1 MNIFCELKAEAMKQK
16 GKRNILVPVAFLALL
31 FFWTLFLL
39 KGIKQE
45 ELPFGYFSLL
55 YQYPVMN
62 AILVPLMVSVTASRT
77 CDMEVKGDTMKI
89 LFTLEKRGHFFDCK
103 FLMGMKYLVLFFVGQ
118 TALIPLSG
126 KLFGFTQEIPWKHL
140 LLFFISGF
148 SVATALLLLQE
159 ILSLF
164 SHNQILPLIVGLAGS
179 FLGLFS
185 LFFPENIMKLVLW
198 GYFAV
203 FSTTGMNWDKT
214 TRISTY
220 SEIPFPVST
229 FLLFLVFCTAAFL
242 LCRTLIQKKEV

>member
-1 MNIFCELKAEAMKQK
+1 MKFSRELKAEAMKEK
-16 GKRNILVPVAFLALL
+16 GKRNSLVPLSFLVLV

-39 KGIKQE
+39 KGIKPE
-45 ELPFGYFSLL
+45 ELPFGYSSLL

-62 AILVPLMVSVTASRT
+62 AILIPLMVSVTASRI

-103 FLMGMKYLVLFFVGQ
+103 FLMGMKYLFIFFIGQ
-118 TALIPLSG
+118 TALIPVFG
-126 KLFGFTQEIPWKHL
+126 KLFGFTQKLPLKQL
-140 LLFFISGF
+140 PLFFISSL
-148 SVATALLLLQE
+148 SVGTALLLLQE

-185 LFFPENIMKLVLW
+185 LFFPENIMRLVLW

-220 SEIPFPVST
+220 YEISFPVFT
-229 FLLFLVFCTAAFL
+229 FFLFLIFCAAAFL

>member
-16 GKRNILVPVAFLALL
+16 GKRNILVPAAFLALL

-62 AILVPLMVSVTASRT
+62 AILVPLMVSVVASRI

-159 ILSLF
+159 MLSLF

-220 SEIPFPVST
+220 YEIPFPVST

>member
-16 GKRNILVPVAFLALL
+16 GKRNILVPVSFLALL

-62 AILVPLMVSVTASRT
+62 AILIPLMVSVVASRI
-77 CDMEVKGDTMKI
+77 CNMEVKGDTMKI

-159 ILSLF
+159 MLSLF

-185 LFFPENIMKLVLW
+185 LFFPANIMRLVLW

-203 FSTTGMNWDKT
+203 FSTTGLNWNKT

-220 SEIPFPVST
+220 YEIPFPVST

>member
-62 AILVPLMVSVTASRT
+62 AILVPLMVSVVSSRI

-89 LFTLEKRGHFFDCK
+89 LFTLEKRGHFFVCK

-220 SEIPFPVST
+220 YEIPFPVST

>member
-62 AILVPLMVSVTASRT
+62 AILVPLMVSVAASRI

-220 SEIPFPVST
+220 YEIPFPVST

>member
-1 MNIFCELKAEAMKQK
+1 MKFSRELKAEAMKEK
-16 GKRNILVPVAFLALL
+16 GKRNSLVPLSFLVLV

-39 KGIKQE
+39 KGIKPE
-45 ELPFGYFSLL
+45 ELPFGYSSLL

-62 AILVPLMVSVTASRT
+62 AILIPLMVSVTASRI

-103 FLMGMKYLVLFFVGQ
+103 FLMGMKYLFIFFIGQ
-118 TALIPLSG
+118 TALIPVFG
-126 KLFGFTQEIPWKHL
+126 KLFSFTQKLPLKQL
-140 LLFFISGF
+140 PLFFISSL
-148 SVATALLLLQE
+148 SVGTALLLLQE

-185 LFFPENIMKLVLW
+185 LFFPENIMRLVLW
-198 GYFAV
+198 GYFAI

-220 SEIPFPVST
+220 YEIPFPIFT
-229 FLLFLVFCTAAFL
+229 FFLFLIFCAAAFL

>member
-1 MNIFCELKAEAMKQK
+1 MNIFCELKAETMKQK
-16 GKRNILVPVAFLALL
+16 GKRNILVPAAFLALL

-62 AILVPLMVSVTASRT
+62 AILVPLMVSVVASRI

-159 ILSLF
+159 MLSLF

-220 SEIPFPVST
+220 YEIPFPVST

-242 LCRTLIQKKEV
+242 LSRTLIQKKEV

>member
-1 MNIFCELKAEAMKQK
+1 MKFSRELKAEAMKEK
-16 GKRNILVPVAFLALL
+16 GKRNSLVPLSFLVLV

-39 KGIKQE
+39 KGIKPE
-45 ELPFGYFSLL
+45 ELPFGYSSLL

-62 AILVPLMVSVTASRT
+62 AILIPLMVSVTASRI

-103 FLMGMKYLVLFFVGQ
+103 FLMGMKYLFIFFIGQ
-118 TALIPLSG
+118 TALIPVFG
-126 KLFGFTQEIPWKHL
+126 KLFGFTQKLPLKQL
-140 LLFFISGF
+140 PLFFISSL
-148 SVATALLLLQE
+148 SVGTALLLLQE

-185 LFFPENIMKLVLW
+185 LFFPENIMRLVLW

-220 SEIPFPVST
+220 YEIPFPVFT
-229 FLLFLVFCTAAFL
+229 FFLFLIFCATAFL

>member
-62 AILVPLMVSVTASRT
+62 AILVPLMVSVTASRI

-198 GYFAV
+198 GYFAA

-220 SEIPFPVST
+220 YEIPFPVSI

>member
-62 AILVPLMVSVTASRT
+62 AILVPLMVSVTASRI

-159 ILSLF
+159 MLSLF

-185 LFFPENIMKLVLW
+185 LFFPANIMRLVLW

-203 FSTTGMNWDKT
+203 FSTTGLNWNKT

-220 SEIPFPVST
+220 YEIPFPIST

-242 LCRTLIQKKEV
+242 LSRTLIQKKEV

>member
-62 AILVPLMVSVTASRT
+62 AILVPLMVSVVASRI

-159 ILSLF
+159 MLSLF

-220 SEIPFPVST
+220 YEIPFPVST

>member
-1 MNIFCELKAEAMKQK
+1 MNIFCALKAEAMKQK

-62 AILVPLMVSVTASRT
+62 AILVPLMVSVTASRI

-220 SEIPFPVST
+220 YEIPFPVST

>member
-16 GKRNILVPVAFLALL
+16 GKRNILVPAAFLALL

-62 AILVPLMVSVTASRT
+62 AILVPLMVSVVASRI

-89 LFTLEKRGHFFDCK
+89 LFTLEKRGYFFDCK

-159 ILSLF
+159 MLSLF

-185 LFFPENIMKLVLW
+185 LFFPANIMRLVLW

-203 FSTTGMNWDKT
+203 FSTTGLNWNKA

-220 SEIPFPVST
+220 YEIPFPVST

-242 LCRTLIQKKEV
+242 LSRTLIQKKEV

>member
-62 AILVPLMVSVTASRT
+62 AILVPLMVSVVSSRI

-159 ILSLF
+159 MLSLF

-185 LFFPENIMKLVLW
+185 LFFPANIMRLVLW

-203 FSTTGMNWDKT
+203 FSTTGLNWNKT

-220 SEIPFPVST
+220 YEIPFPVST

-242 LCRTLIQKKEV
+242 LSRTLIQKKEV

>member
-16 GKRNILVPVAFLALL
+16 GKRNILVPAAFLALL

-62 AILVPLMVSVTASRT
+62 AILVPLIVSVTASRI

-159 ILSLF
+159 MLSLF

-185 LFFPENIMKLVLW
+185 LFFPANIMRLVLW

-203 FSTTGMNWDKT
+203 FSTTGLNWNKT

-220 SEIPFPVST
+220 YEIPFPVST

>member
-1 MNIFCELKAEAMKQK
+1 MKLSRELKAETMKQK
-16 GKRNILVPVAFLALL
+16 GKRNILVPLAFLALL

-45 ELPFGYFSLL
+45 ELPSGYFSLL

-62 AILVPLMVSVTASRT
+62 AILVPLMVSVVASRI

-103 FLMGMKYLVLFFVGQ
+103 FLMGMKYLVLFFAGQ
-118 TALIPLSG
+118 TALILLSG

-140 LLFFISGF
+140 VLFFISGF
-148 SVATALLLLQE
+148 SVAAALLLLQE

-164 SHNQILPLIVGLAGS
+164 SRSQIFPLVVGLAGS

-185 LFFPENIMKLVLW
+185 MFFPAKIMRLVLW
-198 GYFAV
+198 SYFAV
-203 FSTTGMNWDKT
+203 FSTTGLNWDKT

-220 SEIPFPVST
+220 YEIPFPVST
-229 FLLFLVFCTAAFL
+229 FLLFLVFCIAAFL

>member
-62 AILVPLMVSVTASRT
+62 AILVPLMVSVTASRI

-103 FLMGMKYLVLFFVGQ
+103 SLMGMKYLVLFFVGQ

-140 LLFFISGF
+140 PLFFISSL
-148 SVATALLLLQE
+148 SVGTALLLLQE

-220 SEIPFPVST
+220 YEIPFPVST

>member
-1 MNIFCELKAEAMKQK
+1 
-16 GKRNILVPVAFLALL
+16 
-31 FFWTLFLL
+31 
-39 KGIKQE
+39 
-45 ELPFGYFSLL
+45 
-55 YQYPVMN
+55 
-62 AILVPLMVSVTASRT
+62 
-77 CDMEVKGDTMKI
+77 MKI

-185 LFFPENIMKLVLW
+185 LFFPENIMRLVLW

-203 FSTTGMNWDKT
+203 FSTTGLNWNKT

-220 SEIPFPVST
+220 YEIPFPVST

>member
-1 MNIFCELKAEAMKQK
+1 MKISRELKAEAMKEK
-16 GKRNILVPVAFLALL
+16 GKRNSLVPLSFLVLV

-39 KGIKQE
+39 KGIKPE
-45 ELPFGYFSLL
+45 ELPFGYSSLL

-62 AILVPLMVSVTASRT
+62 AILIPLMVSVTASRI

-103 FLMGMKYLVLFFVGQ
+103 FLMGMKYLFIFFIGQ
-118 TALIPLSG
+118 TALIPVFG
-126 KLFGFTQEIPWKHL
+126 KLFGFTQKLPLKQL
-140 LLFFISGF
+140 PLFFISSL
-148 SVATALLLLQE
+148 SVGTALLLLQE

-185 LFFPENIMKLVLW
+185 LFFPENIMRLVLW

-220 SEIPFPVST
+220 YEIPFPVFT
-229 FLLFLVFCTAAFL
+229 FFLFLIFCAAAFL

>member
-1 MNIFCELKAEAMKQK
+1 MNIFCELKAETMKQK
-16 GKRNILVPVAFLALL
+16 GKRNILVPAAFLALL

-62 AILVPLMVSVTASRT
+62 AILVPLMVSVVSSRI

-159 ILSLF
+159 MLSLF

-185 LFFPENIMKLVLW
+185 LFFPANIMRLVLW

-203 FSTTGMNWDKT
+203 FSATGLNWNKT

-220 SEIPFPVST
+220 YEIPFPVST

-242 LCRTLIQKKEV
+242 LSRTLIQKKEV

>member
-16 GKRNILVPVAFLALL
+16 GKRNILVPVSFLALL

-62 AILVPLMVSVTASRT
+62 AILVPLMVSVVASRI

-185 LFFPENIMKLVLW
+185 LFFPANIIHLVLW

-203 FSTTGMNWDKT
+203 FSTTGLNWNKT

-220 SEIPFPVST
+220 YEIPFPVST

>member
-62 AILVPLMVSVTASRT
+62 AILVPLMVSVTASRI

-126 KLFGFTQEIPWKHL
+126 KLFSFTQEIPWKHL

-220 SEIPFPVST
+220 YEIPFPVST

>member
-62 AILVPLMVSVTASRT
+62 AILVPLMVSVTASRI

-103 FLMGMKYLVLFFVGQ
+103 FLMGMKYLVLFFV
-118 TALIPLSG
+118 
-126 KLFGFTQEIPWKHL
+126 KLL
-140 LLFFISGF
+140 
-148 SVATALLLLQE
+148 
-159 ILSLF
+159 
-164 SHNQILPLIVGLAGS
+164 
-179 FLGLFS
+179 
-185 LFFPENIMKLVLW
+185 
-198 GYFAV
+198 
-203 FSTTGMNWDKT
+203 
-214 TRISTY
+214 
-220 SEIPFPVST
+220 
-229 FLLFLVFCTAAFL
+229 
-242 LCRTLIQKKEV
+242 

>member
-62 AILVPLMVSVTASRT
+62 AILVPLMVSVTASRI

-103 FLMGMKYLVLFFVGQ
+103 FLMGTKYLVLFFVGQ

-220 SEIPFPVST
+220 YEIPFPVST

>member
-16 GKRNILVPVAFLALL
+16 GKRTILVPVAFLALL

-62 AILVPLMVSVTASRT
+62 AILVPLMVSVTASRI

-220 SEIPFPVST
+220 YEIPFPVST

>member
-1 MNIFCELKAEAMKQK
+1 MKLSRELKAESMKQK
-16 GKRNILVPVAFLALL
+16 GKRNLLVPLAFLMLV

-39 KGIKQE
+39 KGIKPE
-45 ELPFGYFSLL
+45 ELPFGYSSLL

-62 AILVPLMVSVTASRT
+62 AILVPLMISVTASRI

-103 FLMGMKYLVLFFVGQ
+103 FLTGMKYLFLFFAGQ
-118 TALIPLSG
+118 TALLPVFG
-126 KLFGFTQEIPWKHL
+126 KLFGFTQEIPWKHFF
-140 LLFFISGF
+140 LFFISSL
-148 SVATALLLLQE
+148 SVGTALLLLQE

-185 LFFPENIMKLVLW
+185 LFFPQNIMKLVLW

-220 SEIPFPVST
+220 YEIPFPVST
-229 FLLFLVFCTAAFL
+229 FLLFLIFCAAAFL
-242 LCRTLIQKKEV
+242 LCRALIQKKEV